1 MKIIAYTDGSFRQ
14 GTKDEKIV
22 GYGVSILVD
31 NEDEEYALNGV
42 STSEHLL
49 SSRNV
54 SGELLAVMA
63 LIDTISGVSE
73 NPSDIDL
80 HIYYDYEGVEKWVTG
95 KWRANKLLTQEY
107 RDKVRKAIDS
117 GIQVSWHKV
126 KAHSGIAMNERADAL
141 AAQAIIDYAKENNI
155 DLC

>member
-31 NEDEEYALNGV
+31 DEDEEYALNGV

-49 SSRNV
+49 SLRNV

-117 GIQVSWHKV
+117 GMQVSWHKV

-141 AAQAIIDYAKENNI
+141 AAQAIIDYAKENGI

>member
-31 NEDEEYALNGV
+31 NDDEEFALNGV
-42 STSEHLL
+42 SVSEHLL

-73 NPSDIDL
+73 NPRDIDL

-95 KWRANKLLTQEY
+95 SFKSISFISSSPVKYNLNKAPVMIACLHSL
-107 RDKVRKAIDS
+107 
-117 GIQVSWHKV
+117 SW
-126 KAHSGIAMNERADAL
+126 SSSS
-141 AAQAIIDYAKENNI
+141 
-155 DLC
+155 LCG